1 VAARPVLLGAA
12 GATGNQPFKMAAKS
26 VFPSF
31 RRNMVA
37 SSSKIVAAVPHDM
50 IRPLDSFNDPD
61 CSLGDLVRLAF
72 LYRRASKA
80 HRGING

>member
-1 VAARPVLLGAA
+1 
-12 GATGNQPFKMAAKS
+12 
-26 VFPSF
+26 
-31 RRNMVA
+31 MVA
-37 SSSKIVAAVPHDM
+37 SSSKIVAAGPHDM
-50 IRPLDSFNDPD
+50 IRPLDFIKDPD